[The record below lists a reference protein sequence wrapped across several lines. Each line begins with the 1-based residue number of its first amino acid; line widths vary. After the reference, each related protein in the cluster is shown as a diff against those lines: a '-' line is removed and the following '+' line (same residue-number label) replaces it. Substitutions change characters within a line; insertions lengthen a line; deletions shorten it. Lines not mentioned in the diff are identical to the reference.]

1 MKEYNRYLIKVY
13 NIKEAR
19 RLLNVLKDKS
29 NIKWENG
36 LELDNEYILNLIYGE
51 VESVGYL
58 AIRGNVSYWLDEEEY
73 FQAPEEFKLFDF
85 YNVNNF
91 IDKIANNMEKKIEV
105 KDLAIIASDDKY
117 GEKLLNFLDEF
128 TAVKFNSGDAL
139 TSKAMADIIRE
150 YKDRY
155 PKDNLIFVIRDNR
168 MYTDMYYEK
177 DFPMYKAFLNCAK
190 IYDSVREFLLCKDEW
205 ISE

>member
-1 MKEYNRYLIKVY
+1 MEISNRYLVKVN

-19 RLLNVLKDKS
+19 KLLKVLKEKS
-29 NIKWENG
+29 NIKWEKGNQ
-36 LELDNEYILNLIYGE
+36 LDDEYVLNLIYEETEGI
-51 VESVGYL
+51 GYL
-58 AIRGNVSYWLDEEEY
+58 AIRGNTIYWLDEDEY
-73 FQAPEEFKLFDF
+73 FEAPEEFKLFDF

-91 IDKIANNMEKKIEV
+91 INKIANNMKKKIEV

-128 TAVKFNSGDAL
+128 TAVKFNSGDTL
-139 TSKAMADIIRE
+139 TSKAMADIIKE

-168 MYTDMYYEK
+168 MYTDMYYEE
-177 DFPMYKAFLNCAK
+177 DLPMYKAFLNCAT
-190 IYDSVREFLLCKDEW
+190 IYDSVREFLLSKDEW
-205 ISE
+205 INE

>member
-1 MKEYNRYLIKVY
+1 MKVYNRYLIKVY

-19 RLLNVLKDKS
+19 RLLKKLKDKS

-58 AIRGNVSYWLDEEEY
+58 AIRGNVLYWLDEEEY
-73 FQAPEEFKLFDF
+73 FQAPEEFKFFDF

-91 IDKIANNMEKKIEV
+91 IDKVVNNMEKKLEV
-105 KDLAIIASDDKY
+105 KNIAIITSDDKY
-117 GEKLLNFLDEF
+117 GEKLINFLDEF
-128 TAVKFNSGDAL
+128 TAVKFNSGEVL
-139 TSKAMADIIRE
+139 TSKNMKDIIKE
-150 YKDRY
+150 YKDGN
-155 PKDNLIFVIRDNR
+155 PKDDLIFVIKNNR
-168 MYTDMYYEK
+168 MYVDIYYEE
-177 DFPMYKAFLNCAK
+177 DLPMYKAFLKCDR

-205 ISE
+205 IIN